1 MLTWL
6 LPLFSGLVGRL
17 MAVCSGISLAPASV
31 SILVEDVW
39 KCVRALAWFLLTSL
53 WTCKGHIVV
62 CPGISLAPAV
72 ASPFVAEGI
81 Q

>member
-6 LPLFSGLVGRL
+6 PPLFSGLVGRL
-17 MAVCSGISLAPASV
+17 TAVCLGVSLASLSV
-31 SILVEDVW
+31 FILVEDVW
-39 KCVRALAWFLLTSL
+39 QCVRVLAWFLLTSL
-53 WTCKGHIVV
+53 WTCRGHIAV

-72 ASPFVAEGI
+72 ASPFVAKGI